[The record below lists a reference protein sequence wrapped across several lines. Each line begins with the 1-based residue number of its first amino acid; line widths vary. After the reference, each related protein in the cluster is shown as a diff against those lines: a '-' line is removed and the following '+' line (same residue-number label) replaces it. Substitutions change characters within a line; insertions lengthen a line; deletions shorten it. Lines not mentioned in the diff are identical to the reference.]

1 MTAPNTDPI
10 AAFKEILRELV
21 GRTGAASDA
30 TRLARLAEE
39 AHISAEE
46 LRQAITSGQPLPKRE
61 TTKAI
66 VTACLHHA
74 RPELAGQQLQ
84 NELAWWEEQRS
95 AAARPPAPPQ
105 EIPVPSGEERSGSV
119 ASRDRGP
126 WLARGRE
133 WVRHHRG
140 PAVVVTALAL
150 VLVLVVAAVVVWLI
164 RSADDTCAEAGL
176 TLVDGECIGVTDGAF
191 TGFDP
196 VSADVVEQIAT
207 QNRLVSGD
215 YLTVALLGPLS
226 QPTQTGPPGGRPKE
240 GQLSSD
246 QMRQMLIGAAAA
258 QHRVNSGRSF
268 GDPRPAI
275 RLLLANNGSFQNQ
288 WRAPVDRLISLAGAQ
303 DPRQRVAAVV
313 ALGTSVADTR
323 DAAKAL
329 SGRQIPIIGAITTAD
344 ELNYDNIPGMVRV
357 TPATSTFVDHL
368 SGYLDSH
375 PELGPA
381 IVVWDQNAET
391 RGDLYAA
398 ALQKVFRD
406 KLGRWI
412 GQIPD
417 QGFTGVTIPSDTW
430 PQMFDGVTRN
440 VCASGANTILFA
452 GRVSDMGEFIDSLK
466 ERACRS
472 RPLTIMTGV
481 TALTAIHRNPDQLR
495 QAGVQV
501 IYAGVVHL
509 DWPIGR
515 GAPPE
520 GWQLYTEAL
529 ANAGYRADG
538 TDAYTCLVHDATLTA
553 TRAIR
558 LAATPNRMPGTS
570 DVLGQLRNINGDY
583 TIDGCSGS
591 FEFTTTS
598 NGAPLGTPVQIVT
611 LPR

>member
-1 MTAPNTDPI
+1 MTAPNADPI
-10 AAFKEILRELV
+10 AAFKEMLRELV
-21 GRTGAASDA
+21 ARTGAASDA
-30 TRLARLAEE
+30 TRQARLAEE
-39 AHISAEE
+39 AHISAEA
-46 LRQAITSGQPLPKRE
+46 LRQAITSGQALPTRE

-66 VTACLHHA
+66 VTACLHHT

-84 NELAWWEEQRS
+84 NELAWWEDQRS
-95 AAARPPAPPQ
+95 TAARPVRPVPVIPAPPD
-105 EIPVPSGEERSGSV
+105 EARAGSGASGN
-119 ASRDRGP
+119 RGA
-126 WLARGRE
+126 WSATGRE
-133 WVRHHRG
+133 WIRRR
-140 PAVVVTALAL
+140 PRLTLAIAVLAL
-150 VLVLVVAAVVVWLI
+150 VVAVVFAVGVVRII
-164 RSADDTCAEAGL
+164 RAADDTCVEAGL
-176 TLVDGECIGVTDGAF
+176 SLVDGECIGVTDGAF

-196 VSADVVEQIAT
+196 VTADVVEQIAT
-207 QNRLVSGD
+207 QNKLVSGD

-226 QPTQTGPPGGRPKE
+226 QPVQTGPPGGRPKE

-246 QMRQMLIGAAAA
+246 QIRQMLIGAAAA

-288 WRAPVDRLISLAGAQ
+288 WRAPVDRLISLADAE
-303 DPRQRVAAVV
+303 DPHQRVAAVV

-329 SGRQIPIIGAITTAD
+329 SGKQIPIIGAITTAD

-357 TPATSTFVDHL
+357 TPTTSTFVDHL

-509 DWPIGR
+509 DWPGGR
-515 GAPPE
+515 GTPPE
-520 GWQLYTEAL
+520 GWQPYTEAL
-529 ANAGYRADG
+529 ANAGYRTDG

-591 FEFTTTS
+591 YEFTTTS